1 MGQKVNPVGLRI
13 GVNRTWDS
21 RWYGDRDYAKLLAE
35 DLKLRSFIEKR
46 LSQAGISRVV
56 IERPAKRARI
66 TPVPAPPSI
75 GSAAVKNSVRS
86 LAKSGLSATSS
97 NPPWPSTATSGRPL
111 TGSETLPSLMTRTP
125 ASFSVTI

>member
-46 LSQAGISRVV
+46 LSQAGISREDAYRLVQRNAMRV
-56 IERPAKRARI
+56 WREGGDFLAALAADPEVTAAL
-66 TPVPAPPSI
+66 PPD
-75 GSAAVKNSVRS
+75 R
-86 LAKSGLSATSS
+86 LAGLFDMAHH
-97 NPPWPSTATSGRPL
+97 
-111 TGSETLPSLMTRTP
+111 TRH
-125 ASFSVTI
+125 VDTIFRRVFGDG